1 MAEMTGPGDDPF
13 ERLFHAQ
20 FPRLQRYLDRLSG
33 DGELA
38 RDLAQESFLRL
49 YRRSGL
55 PDRPEAWLITV
66 ATNLWRNARAARGRR
81 RRLLGPARAPELVG
95 DPSPSP
101 AHATLAAEAGVRV
114 RAALA
119 QLPDR
124 DRELLLLL
132 AEGYRYREIAEATGI
147 AEASI
152 GTLLARAK
160 RAFRAAYPEDP
171 DAP

>member
-1 MAEMTGPGDDPF
+1 MGSWPGT
-13 ERLFHAQ
+13 
-20 FPRLQRYLDRLSG
+20 
-33 DGELA
+33 
-38 RDLAQESFLRL
+38 
-49 YRRSGL
+49 
-55 PDRPEAWLITV
+55 W
-66 ATNLWRNARAARGRR
+66 RR
-81 RRLLGPARAPELVG
+81 RASCGCTAGADSPTGRGPARAPELVG

-132 AEGYRYREIAEATGI
+132 AEGYRYREIAEATGL

>member
-1 MAEMTGPGDDPF
+1 MTVPSEDPF
-13 ERLFHAQ
+13 DRLFHAQ

-49 YRRSGL
+49 FRRHGL
-55 PDRPEAWLITV
+55 PERPEAWLITV
-66 ATNLWRNARAARGRR
+66 ATNLWRNSLAAGRRR
-81 RRLLGPARAPELVG
+81 RRLLGPARAAELVG
-95 DPSPSP
+95 DPTPSP
-101 AHATLAAEAGVRV
+101 AHAAESGEAELRV

-119 QLPDR
+119 RLSAR
-124 DRELLLLL
+124 ERELLLLL
-132 AEGYRYREIAEATGI
+132 AEGYSYREMAEATGI

>member
-1 MAEMTGPGDDPF
+1 MTVPIVDPF
-13 ERLFHAQ
+13 DRLFHAQ

-38 RDLAQESFLRL
+38 RDLAQEAFLRL
-49 YRRSGL
+49 FRRNGL

-66 ATNLWRNARAARGRR
+66 ATNLWRNARAARSRR
-81 RRLLGPARAPELVG
+81 LRLLGTARAPELMA

-101 AHATLAAEAGVRV
+101 AHAVQVAEAGVRV
-114 RAALA
+114 RSALA
-119 QLPDR
+119 QLTDR
-124 DRELLLLL
+124 ERELLLLL
-132 AEGYRYREIAEATGI
+132 AEGYCYREMAEATGI